1 MAEYPW
7 YLNAVLYQVYIRAFY
22 DSNGDGHGDIKGLIA
37 KLGLPAHG
45 KGPHFAGSSDSP
57 AAGGVPVAKTPY
69 NLLAVEN
76 DR

>member
-45 KGPHFAGSSDSP
+45 NGLHYAR
-57 AAGGVPVAKTPY
+57 
-69 NLLAVEN
+69 E
-76 DR
+76 

>member
-22 DSNGDGHGDIKGLIA
+22 DSNGDGHGDINGLIA

-45 KGPHFAGSSDSP
+45 NGPHFAR
-57 AAGGVPVAKTPY
+57 
-69 NLLAVEN
+69 E
-76 DR
+76 